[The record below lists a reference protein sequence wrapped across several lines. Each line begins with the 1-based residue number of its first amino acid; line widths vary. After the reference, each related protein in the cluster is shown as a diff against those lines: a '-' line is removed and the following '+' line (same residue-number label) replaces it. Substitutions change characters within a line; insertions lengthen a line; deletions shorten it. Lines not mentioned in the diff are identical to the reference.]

1 MISPLSLL
9 LAVILLITCSGCF
22 WERGRGGSVEHDRGG
37 YEDRDRGGYG
47 GGAIHDD
54 RRDLENEHR

>member
-9 LAVILLITCSGCF
+9 LVVILLFTFSGCF

-37 YEDRDRGGYG
+37 YEDRDRGGYDG
-47 GGAIHDD
+47 SRHDD
-54 RRDLENEHR
+54 RRDLGNEHR